1 MKRIFDI
8 FKQTYIYKEYYLFTY
23 SKEEEERKL
32 IELEEQRQKEV
43 EQQRLQ
49 EQLEKEE
56 TIKRQIQQALNEQT
70 YEQFRSYAE
79 QQFPGEPERQG
90 ALVRQLQEQHY
101 FQYMQQLQASPQ
113 AEHIHETTSVKS
125 EPEAAQP
132 DEQAPSPA
140 SMWTRSDI
148 QAFKQAV
155 AQADGDGVV
164 RVGHGETVTVRVPT
178 HREGSRLFWEFATDH
193 YDIG

>member
-1 MKRIFDI
+1 MVDI
-8 FKQTYIYKEYYLFTY
+8 FSLLQNVCINFR
-23 SKEEEERKL
+23 KEEEERKL
-32 IELEEQRQKEV
+32 IELEEKKQKEA
-43 EQQRLQ
+43 EQQKVQ

-56 TIKRQIQQALNEQT
+56 ALKRQIQQALNEQT
-70 YEQFRSYAE
+70 YEQFRAYAE

-101 FQYMQQLQASPQ
+101 FQYMQQLQASPKQ
-113 AEHIHETTSVKS
+113 EPIHETNTKVEESQ
-125 EPEAAQP
+125 PE
-132 DEQAPSPA
+132 EQLPSAA

-193 YDIG
+193 YDIGRYFLLNIE